1 VDVATARKQVEDFLT
16 QTEESRALAE
26 RDRDYKDNKQWT
38 AEEREKLEKRGQAAI
53 TVNRIKPKVE
63 GLKGL
68 LVQRKTDP
76 KAWPRTQKHE
86 KAAEVITDA
95 LRYVAD
101 KNDFD
106 DIKLDVAEDVFVP
119 GVGAAIIHIVNK
131 PDGPCIEVVNIQW
144 DRYYYDVHSRRLD
157 FADKRYDGIVIWMDK
172 DQVMETFDIS
182 EEEADQ
188 LINTE
193 DDGNETFDD
202 RPQWV
207 DRKEQRI
214 RVCQHFYIEK
224 GKWMTCF
231 FSGDTFLIDPMES
244 PYVNEYG
251 IPVNPIESLAA
262 NIDRDNNRFGE
273 VRYWIDLQDE
283 INHRRSK
290 YLFLLSQRQTM
301 SRKGAIQ
308 DIPAAKRELAKP
320 DGHVEYEGEKGD
332 FDILR
337 TNDMAQAQFSLL
349 QDSKAELDAVGFNA
363 QLSGER
369 QGDLSGKAIVN
380 LQQAATNEL
389 SSLYA
394 NLTKW
399 EKRVY
404 TQIWWRIKQFWT
416 EEKWLSVTDNVTK
429 LRWVGLNQ
437 QITLQN
443 KLKETS
449 RDESIPLEM
458 RLQAQQQ
465 LVQMMQAQDP
475 RLQQLV
481 EVRNDVSYLD
491 MDIIIE
497 TSSDIV
503 NMQREQ
509 FELLAKI
516 AQTRP
521 DVPFTEVIKL
531 SELRGKDEIIDQIE
545 QTAKAQQQ
553 AQAEQMQKQEQMV
566 QAELQLKQ
574 AEGAAENKNTEM
586 DSVAKE
592 AKARKD
598 HADAEAKE
606 LENLIIKQELRALN
620 VGIT

>member
-1 VDVATARKQVEDFLT
+1 MDVTTARKQVEDFLT
-16 QTEESRALAE
+16 QTEEARVLSE
-26 RDRDYKDNKQWT
+26 RNRDYKDNKQWT
-38 AEEREKLEKRGQAAI
+38 AEEREAIEKRGMAAI

-68 LVQRKTDP
+68 LIQRKTDP

-86 KAAEVITDA
+86 KAAESITDG

-101 KNDFD
+101 KNDMD
-106 DIKLDVAEDVFVP
+106 DIKLEVAENVFVE
-119 GVGAAIIHIVNK
+119 GYGAAIVEIVNK
-131 PDGPCIEVVNIQW
+131 PDGPYIEVTNIPW

-157 FADKRYDGIVIWMDK
+157 FADKRYDGIIIWMDK
-172 DQVMETFDIS
+172 TQVMETFELTED
-182 EEEADQ
+182 EADQ
-188 LINTE
+188 LISET
-193 DDGNETFDD
+193 DDGQETFDD

-207 DRKEQRI
+207 DRKEERI

-224 GKWMTCF
+224 GKWMMCF
-231 FSGDTFLIDPMES
+231 FSGDKHLIDPMES
-244 PYVNEYG
+244 PYVDEYG
-251 IPVNPIESLAA
+251 IPVNPIESVSA

-273 VRYWIDLQDE
+273 VTYWLDLQDE

-290 YLFLLSQRQTM
+290 YLYLLSARQTM

-394 NLTKW
+394 GLTNW
-399 EKRVY
+399 EKRIY
-404 TQIWWRIKQFWT
+404 TQFWWRMKQFWN
-416 EEKWLSVTDNVTK
+416 EEKWLRVTDDATK

-437 QITLQN
+437 QITLQQ
-443 KLKETS
+443 KLKEVAD
-449 RDESIPLEM
+449 DESVPMQIRM
-458 RLQAQQQ
+458 QTQQQ
-465 LVQMMQAQDP
+465 LGQMMQMQDP

-481 EVRNDVSYLD
+481 EVRNEVAKLD

-497 TSSDIV
+497 TSYDLV
-503 NMQREQ
+503 NIQKEQ

-516 AQTRP
+516 EQTRP
-521 DVPFTEVIKL
+521 DIPFTEVIKL
-531 SELRGKDEIIDQIE
+531 SELRGKDKIIQQLE
-545 QTAKAQQQ
+545 QASQAAQQAQQQ
-553 AQAEQMQKQEQMV
+553 QAAEEKQMQ
-566 QAELQLKQ
+566 QAELQIK
-574 AEGAAENKNTEM
+574 AKEADSEGQKDQM
-586 DSVAKE
+586 DALAKE

-598 HADAEAKE
+598 HADAEAQE
-606 LENLIIKQELRALN
+606 IENLIIKQELGVMN
-620 VGIT
+620 G

>member
-1 VDVATARKQVEDFLT
+1 MDLTELRTQVEDFLT
-16 QTEESRALAE
+16 QTEESRILSE

-38 AEEREKLEKRGQAAI
+38 AEERESIESRGQAAI

-68 LVQRKTDP
+68 LIQRKTDP
-76 KAWPRTQKHE
+76 KAWTRTKKHE

-101 KNDFD
+101 KNDLD
-106 DIKLDVAEDVFVP
+106 DIKLDVAENVFVE
-119 GVGAAIIHIVNK
+119 GYGAAIVHVVEK
-131 PDGPCIEVVNIQW
+131 PDGPCIEVTPIPW

-157 FADKRYDGIVIWMDK
+157 FADKRHDGIIIWMDK
-172 DQVMETFDIS
+172 AQVMETFKIS
-182 EEEADQ
+182 QEEADQ
-188 LINTE
+188 LITSD
-193 DDGNETFDD
+193 DDGRETFDD

-207 DRKEQRI
+207 DRKEDRI

-224 GKWMTCF
+224 GKWMMCF
-231 FSGDTFLIDPMES
+231 FTAEKFLIEPMES

-251 IPVNPIESLAA
+251 IAVNPIESVSA

-290 YLFLLSQRQTM
+290 YLYLLSARQTT
-301 SRKGAIQ
+301 SRKGAVP
-308 DIPAAKRELAKP
+308 DIAAMKRELSKP
-320 DGHVEYEGEKGD
+320 NGHVEYEGEKGD

-337 TNDMAQAQFSLL
+337 TNDMAQAQFTLL
-349 QDSKAELDAVGFNA
+349 QDSKQELDAVGFNA

-394 NLTKW
+394 NLTNW
-399 EKRVY
+399 EKRLY
-404 TQIWWRIKQFWT
+404 TQFWWRIKQYWT
-416 EEKWLSVTDNVTK
+416 EEKWLRVTDDATK

-437 QITLQN
+437 QITLQE
-443 KLKETS
+443 KLKETAS
-449 RDESIPLEM
+449 DESLPQQVRM
-458 RLQAQQQ
+458 QSGQQ
-465 LVQMMQAQDP
+465 LAQMMQMQAP
-475 RLQQLV
+475 ELQQLV
-481 EVRNDVSYLD
+481 EVRNDVAQLD

-497 TSSDIV
+497 TSYDLV
-503 NMQREQ
+503 NIQREQ

-531 SELRGKDEIIDQIE
+531 SELRGKDKIIE
-545 QTAKAQQQ
+545 QLEQSSQAAQQAQQQ
-553 AQAEQMQKQEQMV
+553 QMDDEKQIE
-566 QAELQLKQ
+566 QAELQLKKE
-574 AEGAAENKNTEM
+574 EGQVENKNTEM
-586 DSVAKE
+586 DSAAKE

-598 HADAEAKE
+598 HADAEAQE
-606 LENLIIKQELRALN
+606 IENLIIKQELLD
-620 VGIT
+620 V

>member
-1 VDVATARKQVEDFLT
+1 MDLTELRTQVEDFLT
-16 QTEESRALAE
+16 QTEEARILSE

-38 AEEREKLEKRGQAAI
+38 AEERESIESRGQAAI

-68 LVQRKTDP
+68 LIQRKTDP

-86 KAAEVITDA
+86 KASEVITDS
-95 LRYVAD
+95 LRYVAEN
-101 KNDFD
+101 NDFD
-106 DIKLDVAEDVFVP
+106 DIKLDVAENVFVE
-119 GVGAAIIHIVNK
+119 GYGAAIIHVVNK
-131 PDGPCIEVVNIQW
+131 PDGPEIEVTPIPW
-144 DRYYYDVHSRRLD
+144 DRYYFDTHSRRLD
-157 FADKRYDGIVIWMDK
+157 FEDKRHDGIIIWMDK
-172 DQVMETFDIS
+172 AQVIETFEIS

-188 LINTE
+188 LITSD
-193 DDGNETFDD
+193 DDGRETFDD

-207 DRKEQRI
+207 DRKEDRI

-224 GKWMTCF
+224 GKWMMCF
-231 FSGDTFLIDPMES
+231 FTAEKFLIEPMES

-251 IPVNPIESLAA
+251 IAVNPIESVSA

-290 YLFLLSQRQTM
+290 YLYLLSARQTK
-301 SRKGAIQ
+301 SRKGAIP
-308 DIPAAKRELAKP
+308 DIPAMKRELSKP
-320 DGHVEYEGEKGD
+320 NGHIEYEGEDGD

-337 TNDMAQAQFSLL
+337 TNDMAQAQFTLL
-349 QDSKAELDAVGFNA
+349 QDSKQELDSVGFNA

-399 EKRVY
+399 EKRIY
-404 TQIWWRIKQFWT
+404 TQIWWRIKQFWN
-416 EEKWLSVTDNVTK
+416 EEKWLRVTDDVTK

-437 QITLQN
+437 QITLQE
-443 KLKETS
+443 KLKETAS
-449 RDESIPLEM
+449 DESLPQQVRI
-458 RLQAQQQ
+458 QAGQQ
-465 LVQMMQAQDP
+465 LAQMMQMQAP
-475 RLQQLV
+475 ELQQLV
-481 EVRNDVSYLD
+481 EVRNEVAQLD

-497 TSSDIV
+497 TSYDLV
-503 NMQREQ
+503 NIQREQ

-531 SELRGKDEIIDQIE
+531 SELRGKDKIIE
-545 QTAKAQQQ
+545 QLEQSSQAAQQ
-553 AQAEQMQKQEQMV
+553 AQQRQIQEEKQLE
-566 QAELQLKQ
+566 QAELRLKQ
-574 AEGAAENKNTEM
+574 EEGEVENKNTEM

-598 HADAEAKE
+598 HADAEAQE
-606 LENLIIKQELRALN
+606 LENLIIKAELVSA
-620 VGIT
+620 